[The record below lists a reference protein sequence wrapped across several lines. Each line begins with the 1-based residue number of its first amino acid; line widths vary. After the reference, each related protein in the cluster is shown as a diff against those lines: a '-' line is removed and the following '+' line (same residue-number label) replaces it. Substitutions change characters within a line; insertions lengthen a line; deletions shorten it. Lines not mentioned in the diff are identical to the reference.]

1 MKYPNYFQSS
11 ESVWKTSE
19 QALSGEAELASYSLF
34 AATLLKEFS
43 LEISVIFVPIK
54 PVAPIFL

>member
-19 QALSGEAELASYSLF
+19 QALSGEVGPTSCRLF
-34 AATLLKEFS
+34 AASLLKEFS
-43 LEISVIFVPIK
+43 LEISVIFVAIK
-54 PVAPIFL
+54 PVAPL